1 MKRHKAGASI
11 ENSMHSD
18 QENSSQNNESTSS
31 QVEVAAYETANQV
44 LERSLID
51 QAMNSPFTQESVLT
65 METPRRPRSLN
76 LDPRLRRLRTRV
88 VPNFIDNSGSGQEAV
103 EVITINTDGEEAEN
117 NE

>member
-1 MKRHKAGASI
+1 M
-11 ENSMHSD
+11 
-18 QENSSQNNESTSS
+18 
-31 QVEVAAYETANQV
+31 EVAAYETANQV
-44 LERSLID
+44 LERSLMD
-51 QAMNSPFTQESVLT
+51 QAMNPPFTQESVLT

-76 LDPRLRRLRTRV
+76 LDPRLRRPRTRV

>member
-1 MKRHKAGASI
+1 M
-11 ENSMHSD
+11 
-18 QENSSQNNESTSS
+18 
-31 QVEVAAYETANQV
+31 
-44 LERSLID
+44 D
-51 QAMNSPFTQESVLT
+51 QAMNPPFTQESVLT

-76 LDPRLRRLRTRV
+76 LDPRLRRPRTRV